1 MNLQQAIA
9 QVEALPGFV
18 TYRKRAEDHNGH
30 VQCFTFWFEKDGI
43 IKDYEVRFLVQ
54 FSGDRQKEEARCYG
68 TAHIVQATPF
78 RDEVAKA
85 LASFVSAH
93 DDYICSA
100 IVSCNEAV
108 ETAIVSAFR
117 VDNEG
122 LAQQVHAIVCK
133 KDGALQFKLLK
144 SYSGG

>member
-1 MNLQQAIA
+1 MKLLDAIEE
-9 QVEALPGFV
+9 VKALPGFV

-30 VQCFTFWFEKDGI
+30 VQCYTFWFEKDGLL
-43 IKDYEVRFLVQ
+43 KDYEVRFLVQ
-54 FSGDRQKEEARCYG
+54 FKDTVNEEARCYG
-68 TAHIVQATPF
+68 TSHIVQSTPF

-85 LASFVSAH
+85 LADFVSGH

-100 IVSCNEAV
+100 IVSCNEAA

-117 VDNEG
+117 VDVEE

-133 KDGALQFKLLK
+133 KNGNLVFKLLK
-144 SYSGG
+144 SYGG